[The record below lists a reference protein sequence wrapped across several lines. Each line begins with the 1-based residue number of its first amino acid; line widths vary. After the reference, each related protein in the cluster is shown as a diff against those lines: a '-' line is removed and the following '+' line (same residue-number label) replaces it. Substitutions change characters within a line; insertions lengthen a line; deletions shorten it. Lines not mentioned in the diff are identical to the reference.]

1 MDNPISTFASVRDFY
16 ISYLETAF
24 RIDHPEIQAIRR
36 TLLEKAGTLST
47 DAYLEPMQ
55 KYLDYGISVSDLR
68 DDAEGQKWLAGFSR
82 QQRDAFVALCLAGL
96 LPRSKSD
103 PAKGRFNLYTHQLHM
118 LRRGVQSGQP
128 GIVTS
133 GTGSGKTESFLLPVL
148 ARIAKEA
155 GGWPS
160 SPAMAS
166 WQPWWR
172 GGQKAEPSFMRDA
185 EAKQRPKAVRAI
197 ILYPMNALV
206 EDQLVRMRRA
216 LDSDEAHFE
225 MDRHFGGNRIFFGRY
240 TSATPV
246 TGWPKHPRLR
256 DAKEKKRAARKA
268 SELQNALNKL
278 DETYDAASGQGDD
291 SLRFNFPRMPGA
303 EMVSRW
309 DMQGIRRIS
318 SSLTPACFPQC
329 WSGRWRSRYSS
340 RRGVGLNRTRTRTS
354 IW

>member
-24 RIDHPEIQAIRR
+24 RIDHPEIQSIRR
-36 TLLEKAGTLST
+36 TLLEQAGTLST

-55 KYLDYGISVSDLR
+55 RYLDCGFSISDLR
-68 DDAEGQKWLAGFSR
+68 NEAEGRTWLPGLTAK
-82 QQRDAFVALCLAGL
+82 QRDAFISLCLAGL

-103 PAKGRFNLYTHQLHM
+103 PAKGRFNLYAHQLQM
-118 LRRGVQSGQP
+118 LRRGVQTGHP

-148 ARIAKEA
+148 AQIAKEA
-155 GGWPS
+155 AGWPA

-172 GGQKAEPSFMRDA
+172 SGQAADPSSMRDV

-216 LDSDEAHFE
+216 LDSDKPILKWIAISEATVF
-225 MDRHFGGNRIFFGRY
+225 
-240 TSATPV
+240 SLVATPA
-246 TGWPKHPRLR
+246 PR
-256 DAKEKKRAARKA
+256 
-268 SELQNALNKL
+268 Q
-278 DETYDAASGQGDD
+278 
-291 SLRFNFPRMPGA
+291 
-303 EMVSRW
+303 
-309 DMQGIRRIS
+309 
-318 SSLTPACFPQC
+318 
-329 WSGRWRSRYSS
+329 
-340 RRGVGLNRTRTRTS
+340 
-354 IW
+354 